1 MRRVALQP
9 EEGHEALQGPDF
21 RKMTDDQIDAILP
34 RLRILARSSP
44 TDKFK
49 LVSALQRLREVVAV
63 TGNSHLKGRGRAIAV
78 YSAPLTLMHLFV

>member
-1 MRRVALQP
+1 
-9 EEGHEALQGPDF
+9 LQGPDF

-63 TGNSHLKGRGRAIAV
+63 TGTAAQNGHIPLLAAL
-78 YSAPLTLMHLFV
+78 SAALS